1 MAKQMMRAAET
12 ENNFHRDM
20 TVSAIRAEEGEG
32 RKVTLSFSSEEP
44 YDRALFIEI
53 LDHSE
58 GAVDLSRLN
67 EIGCLLYNHNRDKV
81 IGKIT
86 RAWVENGRGQA
97 EVEFD
102 DDAESDTIYKKV
114 KSGSLKGVSVG
125 YMVNMGECEVITAGK
140 KSEDG
145 RFKGPCHVMRK
156 WQPYEISIVSIPA
169 DSTVGVGRE
178 WDGPEFSPSGETPQL
193 ARRATLTAGA
203 PLSVFERQLQINQN
217 IIGGK
222 SV

>member
-1 MAKQMMRAAET
+1 
-12 ENNFHRDM
+12 M

-44 YDRALFIEI
+44 YERIFGPEI

-81 IGKIT
+81 IGKVN
-86 RAWVENGRGQA
+86 RAWIENGRGQA

-102 DDAESDTIYKKV
+102 EDEESDTIYKKV
-114 KSGSLKGVSVG
+114 RSGSLKGVSVG
-125 YMVNMGECEVITAGK
+125 YAIDWNAAEEVKAGK

-145 RFKGPCHVMRK
+145 RFDGPCCIMRK
-156 WQPYEISIVSIPA
+156 WQPFEISIVSIPA

-178 WDGPEFSPSGETPQL
+178 METAP
-193 ARRATLTAGA
+193 AVA
-203 PLSVFERQLQINQN
+203 PLSVFERQLQINKN

-222 SV
+222 KL

>member
-1 MAKQMMRAAET
+1 MTRAAET

-44 YDRALFIEI
+44 YDRIFGPEI

-67 EIGCLLYNHNRDKV
+67 SIGCVLYNHNRDKV

-102 DDAESDTIYKKV
+102 DDAESDTIYRKV

-125 YMVNMGECEVITAGK
+125 YMVNMREAEDVRAGK
-140 KSEDG
+140 KSKDG
-145 RFKGPCHVMRK
+145 RFSGPCRVMKK

-178 WDGPEFSPSGETPQL
+178 WDGPEFSPLGETPQL

-203 PLSVFERQLQINQN
+203 PLSVYERQLQINKN
-217 IIGGK
+217 IIGGM
-222 SV
+222 